1 MSQILDKTIIMIVAI
16 SFFIGLTNLV
26 LYLFY
31 RREKNIQKKC
41 TAKISGI
48 VVDYDNRNEM
58 VIPLPI
64 VEYLVNG
71 ETYRKKFEYAYY
83 VENSRKKEQKD
94 AFDRKYI
101 LSAGKNLQLREIF
114 PKGSAMT
121 VYYNPEKPEKAFVE
135 RYASYDRIFRLLI
148 IIFSI
153 IGFVLTAIVLGISY
167 LSWYLFETSLLI
179 ILHFQLWNA
188 LISKMFS
195 NLPDGLERLIS
206 CYL

>member
-1 MSQILDKTIIMIVAI
+1 MDKTIIMIVAI

-83 VENSRKKEQKD
+83 VENSRKKNK
-94 AFDRKYI
+94 KMP
-101 LSAGKNLQLREIF
+101 LTGNIF
-114 PKGSAMT
+114 LA
-121 VYYNPEKPEKAFVE
+121 
-135 RYASYDRIFRLLI
+135 
-148 IIFSI
+148 
-153 IGFVLTAIVLGISY
+153 
-167 LSWYLFETSLLI
+167 
-179 ILHFQLWNA
+179 
-188 LISKMFS
+188 
-195 NLPDGLERLIS
+195 LERIYS
-206 CYL
+206 

>member
-1 MSQILDKTIIMIVAI
+1 M
-16 SFFIGLTNLV
+16 GLTNLV

-31 RREKNIQKKC
+31 RREMNIQKKC
-41 TAKISGI
+41 TSKIEGI
-48 VVDYDNRNEM
+48 VVDYDSCNEM
-58 VIPLPI
+58 AIPLPI

-83 VENSRKKEQKD
+83 IETSRKKEQKD
-94 AFDRKYI
+94 VFDRKYI

-135 RYASYDRIFRLLI
+135 RYAGLDRIFRLLI

-153 IGFVLTAIVLGISY
+153 IGFVLIAVILEISY
-167 LSWYLFETSLLI
+167 LS
-179 ILHFQLWNA
+179 
-188 LISKMFS
+188 
-195 NLPDGLERLIS
+195 
-206 CYL
+206 

>member
-1 MSQILDKTIIMIVAI
+1 MDKPIILIVAI

-48 VVDYDNRNEM
+48 VVDYDNRNEF
-58 VIPLPI
+58 VISLPV

-71 ETYRKKFEYAYY
+71 NKYRKKFEYAYY
-83 VENSRKKEQKD
+83 VETPRKKEQKD
-94 AFDRKYI
+94 VFDRKYI
-101 LSAGKNLQLREIF
+101 LSAGNKLQLREIF

-121 VYYNPEKPEKAFVE
+121 VYYNPEKPEKSFVE
-135 RYASYDRIFRLLI
+135 RYASHDKIFKLLI

-153 IGFVLTAIVLGISY
+153 IGFLLIAIVLV
-167 LSWYLFETSLLI
+167 
-179 ILHFQLWNA
+179 
-188 LISKMFS
+188 
-195 NLPDGLERLIS
+195 IS
-206 CYL
+206 CLS

>member
-1 MSQILDKTIIMIVAI
+1 VSQILDKSIISIIAI

-41 TAKISGI
+41 TSKISGI

-58 VIPLPI
+58 VIPLPV
-64 VEYLVNG
+64 VEYIVNG
-71 ETYRKKFEYAYY
+71 TTYRKKFEYAYY
-83 VENSRKKEQKD
+83 VETPRKKEQKD
-94 AFDRKYI
+94 VFDRKYI

-135 RYASYDRIFRLLI
+135 RYTGSDRIFRLLI

-153 IGFVLTAIVLGISY
+153 IGFVLIAVILGIS
-167 LSWYLFETSLLI
+167 LL
-179 ILHFQLWNA
+179 Q
-188 LISKMFS
+188 
-195 NLPDGLERLIS
+195 
-206 CYL
+206 

>member
-1 MSQILDKTIIMIVAI
+1 MSQILDKSIISIIAI

-41 TAKISGI
+41 TSKIEGL
-48 VVDYDNRNEM
+48 VVDDDNRNEM

-83 VENSRKKEQKD
+83 VETPGKKEQKD
-94 AFDRKYI
+94 VFDRKYI

-114 PKGSAMT
+114 PKGSAMM

-135 RYASYDRIFRLLI
+135 RYVGLGRIFKLLI

-167 LSWYLFETSLLI
+167 LS
-179 ILHFQLWNA
+179 
-188 LISKMFS
+188 
-195 NLPDGLERLIS
+195 
-206 CYL
+206 

>member
-1 MSQILDKTIIMIVAI
+1 MDKPIILIVAI

-26 LYLFY
+26 LYRFY

-41 TAKISGI
+41 TFKIEGL

-58 VIPLPI
+58 AIPLPI

-71 ETYRKKFEYAYY
+71 TIYRKNFEYAYY
-83 VENSRKKEQKD
+83 VETPRKKEQKD
-94 AFDRKYI
+94 VFDRKYI
-101 LSAGKNLQLREIF
+101 LSAGKNVQLREIF

-135 RYASYDRIFRLLI
+135 RYAGLDRIFRLLI

-153 IGFVLTAIVLGISY
+153 VGFVLIAIVLGISY
-167 LSWYLFETSLLI
+167 LS
-179 ILHFQLWNA
+179 
-188 LISKMFS
+188 
-195 NLPDGLERLIS
+195 
-206 CYL
+206 

>member
-1 MSQILDKTIIMIVAI
+1 MRQILDKSIISIIAI

-41 TAKISGI
+41 TSKISGQ
-48 VVDYDNRNEM
+48 VVDYDSCNELA
-58 VIPLPI
+58 IPLPI

-83 VENSRKKEQKD
+83 VENPRKKEEKD
-94 AFDRKYI
+94 VFDRKYI

-114 PKGSAMT
+114 PKGSVMM

-135 RYASYDRIFRLLI
+135 RYAGLDRIFRLLI

-153 IGFVLTAIVLGISY
+153 VGFVLIAIVLGISY
-167 LSWYLFETSLLI
+167 LS
-179 ILHFQLWNA
+179 
-188 LISKMFS
+188 
-195 NLPDGLERLIS
+195 
-206 CYL
+206 

>member
-41 TAKISGI
+41 TSKISGL
-48 VVDYDNRNEM
+48 VVDYDSRNEM
-58 VIPLPI
+58 AIPLPI

-83 VENSRKKEQKD
+83 IETSRNKEQKD
-94 AFDRKYI
+94 VFDRKYI

-114 PKGSAMT
+114 PKGSAMM

-135 RYASYDRIFRLLI
+135 RYVGLGRIFKLLI
-148 IIFSI
+148 LIFSI
-153 IGFVLTAIVLGISY
+153 TGFVLIAIVLGISY
-167 LSWYLFETSLLI
+167 LS
-179 ILHFQLWNA
+179 
-188 LISKMFS
+188 
-195 NLPDGLERLIS
+195 
-206 CYL
+206 

>member
-1 MSQILDKTIIMIVAI
+1 MDKPIILIIDIC
-16 SFFIGLTNLV
+16 FFIGLINLV

-41 TAKISGI
+41 TSKISGI

-58 VIPLPI
+58 VIPLPV
-64 VEYLVNG
+64 VEYIVNG
-71 ETYRKKFEYAYY
+71 TTYRKKFEYAYY
-83 VENSRKKEQKD
+83 VETPRKKEQKD
-94 AFDRKYI
+94 VFDRKYI

-114 PKGSAMT
+114 PKGLAMT

-167 LSWYLFETSLLI
+167 LS
-179 ILHFQLWNA
+179 
-188 LISKMFS
+188 
-195 NLPDGLERLIS
+195 
-206 CYL
+206 

>member
-135 RYASYDRIFRLLI
+135 RYAGLDRIFRLLI

-153 IGFVLTAIVLGISY
+153 VGFVLIAIVLGISY
-167 LSWYLFETSLLI
+167 
-179 ILHFQLWNA
+179 
-188 LISKMFS
+188 FS
-195 NLPDGLERLIS
+195 
-206 CYL
+206 

>member
-1 MSQILDKTIIMIVAI
+1 M
-16 SFFIGLTNLV
+16 GLTNLV

-83 VENSRKKEQKD
+83 VENSRKKEQN
-94 AFDRKYI
+94 YI
-101 LSAGKNLQLREIF
+101 IQLE
-114 PKGSAMT
+114 SD
-121 VYYNPEKPEKAFVE
+121 N
-135 RYASYDRIFRLLI
+135 
-148 IIFSI
+148 
-153 IGFVLTAIVLGISY
+153 
-167 LSWYLFETSLLI
+167 
-179 ILHFQLWNA
+179 
-188 LISKMFS
+188 
-195 NLPDGLERLIS
+195 
-206 CYL
+206 